1 MSGVE
6 ANDRLETVSG
16 ADADD
21 SLETVG
27 GADADDRF
35 EMVGP
40 DYVKRESAVKVA
52 TFRDWFKGK
61 PIIAC
66 LVFTL
71 ILMGCLFAEFLINH
85 DPSQFY
91 LTNLNQPPNSEF
103 YFGTDSMG
111 RDIYSIIWQGGRA
124 SLLIG
129 VLSTIILTV
138 VGVIYGCL
146 SGSTGSFGDNVM
158 MRAVELVQSIPTLL
172 MILLII
178 SLMATQNVLSISFVI
193 GITAWFALARI
204 VRSEVRQIRN
214 SEYVLASRCMGSSF
228 LFRMRKHLIPN
239 FVSAIMFVVIS
250 SVATN
255 IGMESTLSFLGLGLP
270 VEVLSWGSMLALA
283 DRALLLN
290 TWWVIVIP
298 GAFLVVTLLC
308 LTQMGNFFRE
318 RTNRRPSN
326 I

>member
-1 MSGVE
+1 MVQKDE
-6 ANDRLETVSG
+6 
-16 ADADD
+16 
-21 SLETVG
+21 
-27 GADADDRF
+27 RF
-35 EMVGP
+35 EMVGAA
-40 DYVKRESAVKVA
+40 YRERQTVIKGRS
-52 TFRDWFKGK
+52 FWSWFKGK
-61 PIIAC
+61 PIIAT
-66 LVFTL
+66 LLFLL
-71 ILMGCLFAEFLINH
+71 ILLGCVFAEFIINH

-91 LTNLNQPPNSEF
+91 LSNMNQAPNKEF

-111 RDIYSIIWQGGRA
+111 RDIYSIIWHGGRA

-129 VLSTIILTV
+129 FLSTFILTV
-138 VGVIYGCL
+138 VGVFYGCL
-146 SGSTGSFGDNVM
+146 SGSTDSLGDNLM
-158 MRAVELVQSIPTLL
+158 MRGVELIQSIPTLL

-193 GITAWFALARI
+193 GITAWFALARL
-204 VRSEVRQIRN
+204 VRTEVRQIRN

-228 LFRMRKHLIPN
+228 LYRMRKHLIPN

-250 SVATN
+250 SLATN

-308 LTQMGNFFRE
+308 VTQIGHYFRQQ
-318 RTNRRPSN
+318 TNRRPSN

>member
-1 MSGVE
+1 MTE
-6 ANDRLETVSG
+6 DN
-16 ADADD
+16 
-21 SLETVG
+21 
-27 GADADDRF
+27 RF
-35 EMVGP
+35 EIVGP
-40 DYVKRESAVKVA
+40 DYKPYRPTVKKT
-52 TFRDWFKGK
+52 TFLGWFKGK
-61 PIIAC
+61 PILALAI
-66 LVFTL
+66 FML
-71 ILMGCLFAEFLINH
+71 ILSGCLFAELIVNH

-91 LTNLNQPPNSEF
+91 LANLNQPPDKEF

-111 RDIYSIIWQGGRA
+111 RDIYSIIWQGGRS

-129 VLSTIILTV
+129 FLSTLILTV
-138 VGVIYGCL
+138 IGVFYGCL
-146 SGSTGSFGDNVM
+146 SGSTDSLGDDVM
-158 MRAVELVQSIPTLL
+158 MRGVELTQSIPTLL

-178 SLMATQNVLSISFVI
+178 SLMGAQNVISISFVI
-193 GITAWFALARI
+193 GVTAWFALARI

-214 SEYVLASRCMGSSF
+214 SEYVLASRCMGASF
-228 LFRMRKHLIPN
+228 LYRVRRHLIPN

-250 SVATN
+250 SIATN

-308 LTQMGNFFRE
+308 VTQIGHFFRQQA
-318 RTNRRPSN
+318 NRRPSN

>member
-1 MSGVE
+1 ME
-6 ANDRLETVSG
+6 K
-16 ADADD
+16 
-21 SLETVG
+21 
-27 GADADDRF
+27 DDRF
-35 EMVGP
+35 EMVGAA
-40 DYVKRESAVKVA
+40 YRERKTVIRERGFWS
-52 TFRDWFKGK
+52 WFKGK
-61 PIIAC
+61 PIVATA
-66 LVFTL
+66 VFVL
-71 ILMGCLFAEFLINH
+71 ILLGCVFAEFIINH

-91 LTNLNQPPNSEF
+91 LSNMNQAPNKEF

-111 RDIYSIIWQGGRA
+111 RDIYSIIWHGGRA

-129 VLSTIILTV
+129 FLSTFILTV
-138 VGVIYGCL
+138 VGVIYGCV
-146 SGSTGSFGDNVM
+146 SGSTDSLGDNIM
-158 MRAVELVQSIPTLL
+158 MRGVELIQSIPTLL

-178 SLMATQNVLSISFVI
+178 SLMATQNVISISFVI

-228 LFRMRKHLIPN
+228 LYRMRKHLIPN

-270 VEVLSWGSMLALA
+270 IEVLSWGSMLALA

-308 LTQMGNFFRE
+308 VTQIGHYFRQQ
-318 RTNRRPSN
+318 TNRRPSN

>member
-1 MSGVE
+1 M
-6 ANDRLETVSG
+6 A
-16 ADADD
+16 
-21 SLETVG
+21 
-27 GADADDRF
+27 ADDRF

-40 DYVKRESAVKVA
+40 GFIQHSPPAKKRS
-52 TFRDWFKGK
+52 RLGWLSGK
-61 PIIAC
+61 PILAS
-66 LVFTL
+66 LVFL
-71 ILMGCLFAEFLINH
+71 AILLGCLFSSLIANH

-91 LTNLNQPPNSEF
+91 LSSLNQAPGGEF

-111 RDIYSIIWQGGRA
+111 RDIYSIIWQGGRS

-129 VLSTIILTV
+129 FLSTFVLTV
-138 VGVIYGCL
+138 IGIFYGCL
-146 SGSTGSFGDNVM
+146 SGSTDSFGDNVM
-158 MRAVELVQSIPTLL
+158 MRGVELVQSVPTLL

-178 SLMATQNVLSISFVI
+178 SIMATQNVISISFVI
-193 GITAWFALARI
+193 GVTAWFALARI

-228 LFRMRKHLIPN
+228 FYRARKHLIPN

-250 SVATN
+250 SIATN

-270 VEVLSWGSMLALA
+270 VDVLSWGSMLALA

-298 GAFLVVTLLC
+298 GGFLVVTLLC
-308 LTQMGNFFRE
+308 VTQIGHFFRQQ
-318 RTNRRPSN
+318 TNRRPSN

>member
-1 MSGVE
+1 MDQNNRL
-6 ANDRLETVSG
+6 NDPPAPAAQG
-16 ADADD
+16 
-21 SLETVG
+21 
-27 GADADDRF
+27 RF

-40 DYVKRESAVKVA
+40 AYREYRPALRKK
-52 TFRDWFKGK
+52 TWLGWLRGK
-61 PIIAC
+61 PILAVTIF
-66 LVFTL
+66 LL
-71 ILMGCLFAEFLINH
+71 ILLGCVFSRFIVNH

-91 LTNLNQPPNSEF
+91 LSNLNQAPNGEF

-111 RDIYSIIWQGGRA
+111 RDIYSIIWQGGRS
-124 SLLIG
+124 SLIIGFLSTFILTIIG
-129 VLSTIILTV
+129 VF
-138 VGVIYGCL
+138 YGCV
-146 SGSTGSFGDNVM
+146 SGSTDTVGDDVM
-158 MRAVELVQSIPTLL
+158 MRGVEFIQSIPTLL

-178 SLMATQNVLSISFVI
+178 SLMSTQNVISISFVI

-204 VRSEVRQIRN
+204 VRSEVKQIRN

-228 LFRMRKHLIPN
+228 AYRARKHLIPN

-298 GAFLVVTLLC
+298 GGFLVVTLLC
-308 LTQMGNFFRE
+308 VTQIGHYFRQQ
-318 RTNRRPSN
+318 TNRRPSN